1 MFKYQEIFVIEKQ
14 NSDVT
19 FKTKIVKNKRRNYEC
34 RTRMHK
40 LTLKQPP

>member
-19 FKTKIVKNKRRNYEC
+19 FKTNFNCEC
-34 RTRMHK
+34 SEK
-40 LTLKQPP
+40 